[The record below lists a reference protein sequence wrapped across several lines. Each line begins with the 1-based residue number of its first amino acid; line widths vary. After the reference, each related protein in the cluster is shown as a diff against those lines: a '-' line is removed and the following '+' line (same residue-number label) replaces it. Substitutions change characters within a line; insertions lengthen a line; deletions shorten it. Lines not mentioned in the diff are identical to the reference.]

1 MLHKPG
7 NSRASSLG
15 FIMLKLTFTCIL
27 IMYCMLPVFAQKSQ
41 VLDKIIATVGRE
53 IVLQSDVEG
62 RIAMFMQQNPKVN
75 PNDPELKKQVLES
88 LINERL
94 MVTKAVEDSIV
105 VTDEE
110 INQSL
115 DFMMQNI
122 VQTYGSEKRVEDL
135 YGMSVSRIRKNY
147 REEVRKQLLVERLQQ
162 QRFMGM
168 KCSNR
173 EVEDFYNQYRDSIR
187 AIPASVELSH
197 IVKHIK
203 PSVDA
208 KEEVKKLALRIR
220 DSIIKGIDFAEL
232 AKRHS
237 GDPGSAANG
246 GDLGWVDKGKFV
258 AEYERAAYDLQSGE
272 TSQPVESPFGFH
284 VIQTIEKRKD
294 ASHTRHILLKLGG
307 SADDKSRIEQ
317 ILNELKERIEK
328 GESFEEL
335 AKQYSDEKETQGFG
349 GSMGVIELNRLP
361 ADLKTIVESLPEG
374 GISKPLPYM
383 ADPTKPSLHILLK
396 KKSIAEHSPT
406 LASDFKKIEQ
416 MAIQQKQSKAM
427 ESFLKELRASIP
439 IQVTE

>member
-1 MLHKPG
+1 
-7 NSRASSLG
+7 
-15 FIMLKLTFTCIL
+15 MLKYFVSSIVIVLSAFSL
-27 IMYCMLPVFAQKSQ
+27 YAQQSQ

-53 IVLQSDVEG
+53 IVLQSDIEG
-62 RIAMFMQQNPKVN
+62 RIAMFLQQNPKVN
-75 PNDPELKKQVLES
+75 PSDPELRKQVLES

-105 VTDEE
+105 VMDEE

-115 DFMMQNI
+115 DFMMQNLM
-122 VQTYGSEKRVEDL
+122 QTYGSEKRVEDL

-162 QRFMGM
+162 QKFMGV
-168 KCSNR
+168 KCTNR

-187 AIPASVELSH
+187 AIPASVELAH

-203 PSVDA
+203 PSADA
-208 KEEVKKLALRIR
+208 KEEVKRLALKIR
-220 DSIIKGIDFAEL
+220 DSILKGVDFAEL

-237 GDPGSAANG
+237 GDPGSASTG

-272 TSQPVESPFGFH
+272 TSQPIESPFGFH
-284 VIQTIEKRKD
+284 IIQTIEKRKD

-307 SADDKSRIEQ
+307 SADDKNRVEK
-317 ILNELKERIEK
+317 ILTDLKQRVEK
-328 GESFEEL
+328 NESFEEL

-361 ADLKTIVESLPEG
+361 ADLKSIVETLPEG
-374 GISKPLPYM
+374 GVSQPLPYM
-383 ADPTKPSLHILLK
+383 ADPTKPSLHIILK
-396 KKSIAEHSPT
+396 KKNIAEHSPS
-406 LASDFKKIEQ
+406 LSSDFKKIEQ
-416 MAIQQKQSKAM
+416 MALQQKQAKLM
-427 ESFLKELRASIP
+427 DSFLKELRDAIP
-439 IQVTE
+439 VQVTE